1 LGGLGVMKPWSKS
14 NAMIASRVVD
24 VYCLPIPQEHLTAQ
38 GIAVWN
44 ESKQATTVKI
54 QQKTPLSLTTML
66 F

>member
-1 LGGLGVMKPWSKS
+1 MKPWSKS
-14 NAMIASRVVD
+14 NAMIASRAVD
-24 VYCLPIPQEHLTAQ
+24 VYRLPIPQEYLTAQ

-54 QQKTPLSLTTML
+54 QHKIPLSLTPTL

>member
-1 LGGLGVMKPWSKS
+1 
-14 NAMIASRVVD
+14 MIASRVVD
-24 VYCLPIPQEHLTAQ
+24 MHCLPIPQEYLTAQ

-54 QQKTPLSLTTML
+54 QHNIPLSLTPTL